1 MEEEL
6 ILKIINEKLVE
17 EYIPPQVLCS
27 RLCSM
32 DIFNK
37 YCAGEMKIDFLTLN
51 VMLGR
56 LGMDCSDF
64 VTWVDM
70 EAYEYLSWQNDVI
83 QCICEKNIYKLRY
96 LVQSRDKKSS
106 EKMNERVVGQFDSLI
121 KGIIAYAE
129 GKNDAAVEFLNNA
142 VGYII
147 DENKIEENYIVLLSE
162 NEIFVML
169 INYSLRL
176 RCAKEAMLVKDMDSI
191 GKKIYR
197 LMSYLRSGKCDIRQE
212 AKMYP
217 YAAYMYA
224 DIQVQLG
231 HPERGIVPCQDAV
244 ELMRKHNFSR
254 MLVPILSMYLDIM
267 NILGIEDRASEE
279 KKMLSAWQEVL
290 TLKKE
295 WGGVVEDTADITEI
309 LCKCLA
315 ECNCAYEAMH
325 ELIKMYRIREGITQK
340 ELSIDTGYDMKSI
353 WMIENARQI
362 PHKSGYVRIRNRLNI
377 LPGYTHSDIYCTSYK
392 AYRLKY
398 MITRAMADEDTVELE
413 RRIDELEKEF
423 ERDDLLRDS
432 LLNRQYIMDCRN
444 VLYYTTH
451 QIDAKEYIR
460 RCRECLSLTV
470 DINNPKIMKG
480 YLRERELL
488 IILHMAWACSDAG
501 DNKTAIKNIK
511 LVIDY
516 CMENNRGGKY
526 NNKII
531 LALSNLAVHYG
542 KTKKYSEAFEVSR
555 RGALLDLDSGKGKK
569 TVSFIH
575 SNAYSN
581 AMMGNI
587 ETAVK
592 YFKIV
597 ADAGDTFYNIEKK
610 LAEKNYTI
618 LTTNTK
624 SPKE

>member
-64 VTWVDM
+64 VTWVDVR
-70 EAYEYLSWQNDVI
+70 AYEYLSWQNDVI
-83 QCICEKNIYKLRY
+83 QCIWEKNIYKLRN
-96 LVQSRDKKSS
+96 LVQNRNNELS
-106 EKMNERVVGQFDSLI
+106 EMMNERIVGQFDSLI
-121 KGIIAYAE
+121 KGILAYAE
-129 GKNDAAVEFLNNA
+129 GKNGVAVELLNKA
-142 VGYII
+142 VGYTI
-147 DENKIEENYIVLLSE
+147 DEEGIQENYIALLSE
-162 NEIFVML
+162 NEILIML
-169 INYSLRL
+169 IQYSLKL
-176 RCAKEAMLVKDMDSI
+176 RCAKEAVLVNDIDSI
-191 GKKIYR
+191 GKKMYQ
-197 LMSYLRSGKCDIRQE
+197 LMSYLHSGKCDIRQE
-212 AKMYP
+212 AKLYP

-231 HPERGIVPCQDAV
+231 HPERGIVPCQDAI

-254 MLVPILSMYLDIM
+254 MLIPMLNMYLDIM
-267 NILGIEDRASEE
+267 NILGIEDRTSEE

-309 LCKCLA
+309 LYKCLA

-398 MITRAMADEDTVELE
+398 LITRAMADEDTVELE
-413 RRIDELEKEF
+413 RRIDELQKEF
-423 ERDDLLRDS
+423 ERDDFLRDS
-432 LLNRQYIMDCRN
+432 ILNRQYIMDCRN

-451 QIDAKEYIR
+451 QIDAKEYLR
-460 RCRECLSLTV
+460 RFKECLSLTV
-470 DINNPKIMKG
+470 DINNPKIMQG

-488 IILHMAWACSDAG
+488 IILHIAWACSDAG
-501 DNKTAIKNIK
+501 DNKSAIKNIK
-511 LVIDY
+511 CVLDY
-516 CMENNRGGKY
+516 CAENNRGGRY

-531 LALSNLAVHYG
+531 LGLSNLAVHYE
-542 KTKKYSEAFEVSR
+542 KIKKYSEALEVSR
-555 RGALLDLDSGKGKK
+555 KGALLDLDSGKGKK
-569 TVSFIH
+569 AVSFIH

-597 ADAGDTFYNIEKK
+597 ADAADIFYNTEK
-610 LAEKNYTI
+610 EKAINNYTV
-618 LTTNTK
+618 LMKNM
-624 SPKE
+624 E

>member
-6 ILKIINEKLVE
+6 ILKIINEKLAA
-17 EYIPPQVLCS
+17 EYIPPQALCNS
-27 RLCSM
+27 LCSM
-32 DIFNK
+32 DTFNK
-37 YCAGEMKIDFLTLN
+37 YCTGEMKIDFLTLN
-51 VMLGR
+51 TMLGR

-64 VTWVDM
+64 VTWVDVR
-70 EAYEYLSWQNDVI
+70 AYEYLSWQNDVI
-83 QCICEKNIYKLRY
+83 QCICEKNIYKLRN
-96 LVQSRDKKSS
+96 LVQNRNNELS
-106 EKMNERVVGQFDSLI
+106 EMMNERIVGQFDSLI
-121 KGIIAYAE
+121 KGILAYAE
-129 GKNDAAVEFLNNA
+129 GKNGVAVELLNKA
-142 VGYII
+142 VGYTI
-147 DENKIEENYIVLLSE
+147 DEEEIQENYIALLSE
-162 NEIFVML
+162 NEILIML
-169 INYSLRL
+169 IQYSLKL
-176 RCAKEAMLVKDMDSI
+176 RCAKEAVLVNDIDSI
-191 GKKIYR
+191 GKKMYQ
-197 LMSYLRSGKCDIRQE
+197 LMSYLHSGKCDIRQE
-212 AKMYP
+212 AKLYP

-224 DIQVQLG
+224 DIHVQLG

-267 NILGIEDRASEE
+267 STLGIEDRTSEE
-279 KKMLSAWQEVL
+279 KKMLSSWQEVL

-295 WGGVVEDTADITEI
+295 WGGVVEDRADITEI
-309 LCKCLA
+309 LYKCLS

-325 ELIKMYRIREGITQK
+325 ELIKMYRIREGITQR

-398 MITRAMADEDTVELE
+398 LITRAMADENTVELE
-413 RRIDELEKEF
+413 RRIDELQKEF
-423 ERDDLLRDS
+423 ERDDFLRDS
-432 LLNRQYIMDCRN
+432 ILNRQYIMDCRN

-451 QIDAKEYIR
+451 QIDAKEYLR
-460 RCRECLSLTV
+460 RCKECLSLTV
-470 DINNPKIMKG
+470 DINNPKIMQG

-488 IILHMAWACSDAG
+488 IILHIAWASSDAG
-501 DNKTAIKNIK
+501 DNKSAIKNIK
-511 LVIDY
+511 CVLDY
-516 CMENNRGGKY
+516 CTENNRGGRY

-531 LALSNLAVHYG
+531 LGLSNLAVHYE
-542 KTKKYSEAFEVSR
+542 KIKKYSEALEVSR
-555 RGALLDLDSGKGKK
+555 KGALLDLDSGKGKK
-569 TVSFIH
+569 AVSFIH

-597 ADAGDTFYNIEKK
+597 ADAADIFYNTEK
-610 LAEKNYTI
+610 EKAINNYTV
-618 LTTNTK
+618 LMKNM
-624 SPKE
+624 E